1 MWKNKDELQ
10 YKKKIETRVI
20 FPKNIWGLGGVVC
33 LKGRVGTDVVVQQVN
48 PPLVS
53 ITCHMD
59 AGLRKQ
65 WRMAQ
70 VLLGTCTHVADLD
83 KDIVSWLRAARLQP
97 FGE

>member
-1 MWKNKDELQ
+1 MNCST
-10 YKKKIETRVI
+10 KKIRNSCN
-20 FPKNIWGLGGVVC
+20 FPKKHLGVGGVFVC
-33 LKGRVGTDVVVQQVN
+33 LKGRVGTDVVVHQVN

-53 ITCHMD
+53 ITCHMG

-83 KDIVSWLRAARLQP
+83 EDIVSWLRAARLEP